1 MPTIMFNISDANPWL
16 IALCIVLV
24 VRELIRKGIAL
35 YKAWQKNDK
44 VRFILIFILNTCG
57 ILPIIYLLC
66 NRKRNK

>member
-1 MPTIMFNISDANPWL
+1 MPTIMFNVSDVNPWL
-16 IALCIVLV
+16 IALCTVLV
-24 VRELIRKGIAL
+24 AREFVRKGIAL

-66 NRKRNK
+66 NRKKNK

>member
-57 ILPIIYLLC
+57 ILPIAYLLC
-66 NRKRNK
+66 NRKKNK

>member
-1 MPTIMFNISDANPWL
+1 MPTIMFNISDANPGL

-66 NRKRNK
+66 NRKKNK

>member
-1 MPTIMFNISDANPWL
+1 MPTIMFNVSDANPWL

-66 NRKRNK
+66 NRNKNK